1 METIETLKKKIA
13 DAQDEARR
21 ITEGTWDS
29 RSKSRV
35 DVLLSNIKTWNNE
48 LKTLTTSDEE
58 RRQRMRDLAVKV
70 GPDALLSKEE
80 KNSVRSLLLSAGGE
94 QRTYTGMSVGTDTAG
109 GDFVP
114 QDFYSKLT
122 FALKK
127 TDALFDD
134 SVITVWKTEAGNAAQ
149 AAFVDDTSAE
159 ASIVTENTNG
169 TENEVGVIDR
179 LSFGKTPTWRSGKL
193 FASLELLSDAAYPVE
208 DALIVP
214 AMTKRFQRGIGSANV
229 ATLLSS
235 ITSGATSAASGTVT
249 VDDCL
254 SLLGSVDPEYME
266 STKAYFGMNYATMI
280 SLLRQKSTTGSF
292 IWRPK
297 YDAAGHPL
305 LGGVPVV
312 IMPSLA
318 NVAANSKSVVCGD
331 FSRCIRRQVQNVR
344 VVKYEQAPA
353 LAENGVVG
361 FQGFLRSD
369 FGVLTS
375 ASSDSPIKYL
385 TTHA

>member
-1 METIETLKKKIA
+1 MTVESINLELRSLGNEA
-13 DAQDEARR
+13 DAISKKANVTAQDKTRFDF
-21 ITEGTWDS
+21 IL
-29 RSKSRV
+29 SRV
-35 DVLLSNIKTWNNE
+35 ATLRSQ

-58 RRQRMRDLAVKV
+58 RRSRAVENALKYV

-94 QRTYTGMSVGTDTAG
+94 QRTYTGMSVGTDSAG
-109 GDFVP
+109 GSFVP
-114 QDFYSKLT
+114 QDFFSKLT

-127 TDALFDD
+127 SDALFDD

-149 AAFVDDTSAE
+149 AAFVDDTSAA

-229 ATLLSS
+229 TTLLSS
-235 ITSGATSAASGTVT
+235 ITSGATSETTGTVT
-249 VDDCL
+249 IDDCL
-254 SLLGSVDPEYME
+254 ALLESVDPEYLE
-266 STKAYFGMNYATMI
+266 SSKAFFGMNFKTMAT
-280 SLLRQKSTTGSF
+280 LLRQTSTTGSL
-292 IWRPK
+292 IWKPK
-297 YDAAGHPL
+297 YDSNGRPL
-305 LGGVPVV
+305 LANIPVV
-312 IMPSLA
+312 ILPSLA
-318 NVAANSKSVVCGD
+318 NVATGSKSVVCGD

-344 VVKYEQAPA
+344 VIRYEQAPN
-353 LAENGVVG
+353 LVENGIVG
-361 FQGFLRSD
+361 YQGFLRSD

-375 ASSDSPIKYL
+375 ASSDSPIKFL
-385 TTHA
+385 TTK

>member
-35 DVLLSNIKTWNNE
+35 DVLLSNIKTWSNE
-48 LKTLTTSDEE
+48 LKTLTTTDDE
-58 RRQRMRDLAVKV
+58 RRQRAVQAF

-80 KNSVRSLLLSAGGE
+80 RGSVRSLLLSPSGE
-94 QRTYTGMSVGTDTAG
+94 QRTYTGMSVATDTAG

-134 SVITVWKTEAGNAAQ
+134 SVVTVWKTEAGNAAQ
-149 AAFVDDTSAE
+149 AAFVDDTSAA
-159 ASIVTENTNG
+159 ASVVSENTNG
-169 TENEVGVIDR
+169 TETEIATIGR

-193 FASLELLSDAAYPVE
+193 FASMELLQDAAFPVE

-214 AMTKRFQRGIGSANV
+214 AVAKRFQRGIGAANV
-229 ATLLSS
+229 TTLLNS
-235 ITSGATSAASGTVT
+235 ITSGATSNTTGTV
-249 VDDCL
+249 VMDDVL
-254 SLLGSVDPEYME
+254 ALLESVDPEYLE
-266 STKAYFGMNYATMI
+266 SPKAFIGMNHNVML
-280 SLLRQKSTTGSF
+280 SLMRQTSTTGSL
-292 IWRPK
+292 IWKPR
-297 YDAAGHPL
+297 YDSNGRPL
-305 LGGVPVV
+305 LANIPVV
-312 IMPSLA
+312 ILPSLA
-318 NVAANSKSVVCGD
+318 NVATGSKSVVCGD
-331 FSRCIRRQVQNVR
+331 FSRCVRRQVQSVR
-344 VVKYEQAPA
+344 VIRYEQAPN
-353 LAENGVVG
+353 LVENGIVG
-361 FQGFLRSD
+361 YQGFLRSD

-375 ASSDSPIKYL
+375 ASSDAPIKFL
-385 TTHA
+385 TTK